1 MPDVTFVV
9 KARPAAVGVSAHG
22 RRRVLVR
29 IPMLKVEATAE
40 PVCPRGGVRFG
51 ANSVQLLDGT
61 EPFDDVPAAP
71 SVTFTMGGHRRPADT
86 EGRDGDERVVTLTMS
101 LNEIKVRVEVV
112 VERRFN
118 TAPVAGQRGRGG
130 RPLAVPDYR
139 ARARTTITC
148 KLTQSIAGWKRV
160 GGIWQE
166 LARQLPATT
175 QTEEGLFGD
184 RVFLHDAVCEPA
196 EPPAGT
202 RYNSFEDVG
211 CGTYER
217 TI

>member
-118 TAPVAGQRGRGG
+118 TAPAARRARLPRPCSNDDHMQADTVDRRLEARRRQMAGACTTAAGDDPDGRGPV
-130 RPLAVPDYR
+130 RRSRVP
-139 ARARTTITC
+139 A
-148 KLTQSIAGWKRV
+148 
-160 GGIWQE
+160 
-166 LARQLPATT
+166 
-175 QTEEGLFGD
+175 
-184 RVFLHDAVCEPA
+184 
-196 EPPAGT
+196 
-202 RYNSFEDVG
+202 
-211 CGTYER
+211 
-217 TI
+217 